1 MLTCEITYVILFEI
15 LCVHEWSHYE
25 FFTYFSFVKSHKSR
39 TYLTNALNNS
49 LIDHIK
55 HRQNIT
61 QAIQAGQVIIISV
74 SRKFYLSVSRPRADF
89 SAFLYIMPTNI
100 LRWISKPNPDKSCGH
115 WQLNGTR
122 SKNSNRNKIKT
133 P

>member
-1 MLTCEITYVILFEI
+1 MCP
-15 LCVHEWSHYE
+15 YE

-61 QAIQAGQVIIISV
+61 QAIQAGQVIIMIIISV
-74 SRKFYLSVSRPRADF
+74 SRKLYLSVSRPRADF
-89 SAFLYIMPTNI
+89 SAYI
-100 LRWISKPNPDKSCGH
+100 
-115 WQLNGTR
+115 
-122 SKNSNRNKIKT
+122 
-133 P
+133 